1 MQHLKE
7 DLFEKVSAVL
17 ESPDKRPNGQA
28 ALRAALTGRWQAA
41 LDKGARFWARHRD
54 SSSAGQAELQ
64 APLQDLHKD
73 IHATIDAEVD
83 SCESP
88 HKSTICSLVDCIKAL
103 CVAFC
108 TGTAVLCLQ
117 MRTFSFSLVKGIHE
131 NQLATGPF

>member
-28 ALRAALTGRWQAA
+28 PLRAALAGRWQAA

-73 IHATIDAEVD
+73 IHATIDAEVN
-83 SCESP
+83 SCKTP
-88 HKSTICSLVDCIKAL
+88 HKSTTLLSRGLRQGAL
-103 CVAFC
+103 CC
-108 TGTAVLCLQ
+108 ILHWHPGY
-117 MRTFSFSLVKGIHE
+117 RTRPLLYRACRCALSLFHK
-131 NQLATGPF
+131 